1 MAYPLKWNYIIFS
14 REDINKIS
22 DELEGVYA
30 IYYIDNY
37 GRYKTVYVGK
47 GEIKSRL
54 ISHLNKKEKY
64 VSESLE
70 VAYSE
75 VPKCDQGGV
84 EHYVADEL
92 KPEMG
97 CEWSQD
103 PKIEVELPYEIT

>member
-1 MAYPLKWNYIIFS
+1 MEYPLKQTYIIFS
-14 REDINKIS
+14 REDIDKIL
-22 DELEGVYA
+22 DDLEGVYA

-37 GRYKTVYVGK
+37 SRYKTVYVGK
-47 GEIKSRL
+47 GEIKSGL
-54 ISHLNKKEKY
+54 IYHLSKKEKY

-75 VPKCDQGGV
+75 VPKCNQGGV

-97 CEWSQD
+97 CEWSKD
-103 PKIEVELPYEIT
+103 PKIEVQLPYEIT

>member
-1 MAYPLKWNYIIFS
+1 MAYSLKWNYIIFN
-14 REDINKIS
+14 REDISKIL

-54 ISHLNKKEKY
+54 ISHLSKKEKY

-97 CEWSQD
+97 CEWPKDS
-103 PKIEVELPYEIT
+103 KIEVELPYEK